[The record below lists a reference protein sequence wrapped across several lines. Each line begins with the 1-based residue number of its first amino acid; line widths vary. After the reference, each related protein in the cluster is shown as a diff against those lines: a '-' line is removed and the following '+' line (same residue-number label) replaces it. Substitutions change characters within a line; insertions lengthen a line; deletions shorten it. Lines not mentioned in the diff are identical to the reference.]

1 MSEEKRYPVLNFFQK
16 LFEECVGE
24 ALFDP
29 DLAGAAWL
37 IFLGVLVVW
46 GIYMIAVD
54 PRLGGIAANSD
65 LLSINPDK
73 WPKV

>member
-1 MSEEKRYPVLNFFQK
+1 MSQEKRHPVLDCFQK
-16 LFEECVGE
+16 LFEEYAGE

-37 IFLGVLVVW
+37 IFLAVLVVW
-46 GIYMIAVD
+46 GIYMIIVD
-54 PRLGGIAANSD
+54 PQLGGIAVNSD

>member
-1 MSEEKRYPVLNFFQK
+1 MSEEKRHPVLNFSQK
-16 LFEECVGE
+16 LFEEYAGE

-46 GIYMIAVD
+46 GIYMISVD
-54 PRLGGIAANSD
+54 PQWGGVAANSD

>member
-1 MSEEKRYPVLNFFQK
+1 
-16 LFEECVGE
+16 
-24 ALFDP
+24 LFDP

-46 GIYMIAVD
+46 GIYMISVD
-54 PRLGGIAANSD
+54 PQWGGVAANSD